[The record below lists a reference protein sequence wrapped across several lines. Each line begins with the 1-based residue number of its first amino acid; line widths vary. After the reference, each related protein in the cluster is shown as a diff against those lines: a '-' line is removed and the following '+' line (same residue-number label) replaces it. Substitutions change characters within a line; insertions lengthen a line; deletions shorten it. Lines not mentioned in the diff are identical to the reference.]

1 MKKRDGTRSDN
12 RDGMKRDVEERDGMK
27 CDVDIEDGQDVKK
40 KKKKKHKD
48 KQYVF
53 LSCSHVM

>member
-1 MKKRDGTRSDN
+1 
-12 RDGMKRDVEERDGMK
+12 MKRDVEECDGMK
-27 CDVDIEDGQDVKK
+27 CDVNIEDGQDVKK

>member
-1 MKKRDGTRSDN
+1 
-12 RDGMKRDVEERDGMK
+12 MKRDIEERDGMK
-27 CDVDIEDGQDVKK
+27 CDIDIEDGQDVKK

-53 LSCSHVM
+53 LSCSHVI